1 MDGVPLHPALRS
13 DRFVP
18 GGDFAGHQPADDRN
32 RNEDDPAV
40 PIGVT
45 LTQVSLWIEV
55 KEHRPGEGGAED
67 DRDVGG
73 HADDGIGPG
82 QVRFLDHFGNDAEFG
97 RSEEGALGPH
107 QKENRHH
114 GQNGQIRIDLGQ
126 EKRPHPE
133 NHHQNF
139 RDFDH
144 EDYPSLGKA
153 IGDGSAQAGKE
164 DEGEGKDPHRHRLGV
179 QGKVFEVHLQGDQ
192 QDELL
197 EDVVVKRPKKLG
209 SR

>member
-1 MDGVPLHPALRS
+1 MNKRHKKKITMIMVMVRVTSDTHDSISVYDYYDGEFADDDDDDGDDYVGAAGVLGN
-13 DRFVP
+13 
-18 GGDFAGHQPADDRN
+18 GGDPDD
-32 RNEDDPAV
+32 
-40 PIGVT
+40 
-45 LTQVSLWIEV
+45 
-55 KEHRPGEGGAED
+55 
-67 DRDVGG
+67 GG

-97 RSEEGALGPH
+97 RSEEGTLCPH

-114 GQNGQIRIDLGQ
+114 GQNGQIGIDPGE
-126 EKRPHPE
+126 EKRSHPE

-139 RDFDH
+139 RDLDH
-144 EDYPSLGKA
+144 EDHPSLGKA

-164 DEGEGKDPHRHRLGV
+164 DEGEGKDPHRHRLGI